1 MIFKR
6 IELTNHERFITIKN
20 NFIQMKKIIVALMVM
35 GAFGFTTNAQTD
47 SKAKEILAAVSKK
60 YRSYDIVKT
69 DFTFTLNNA
78 QAKVKETQQGTLY
91 VKANANKYKVAMTNQ
106 DLISDGKVQ
115 WTYLKNDKEVQ
126 ISNVDNSG
134 DAINPAKIFT
144 IYEKGFKYLYTG
156 ESKVGAKTYQM
167 IDLSPIDTKK
177 TVFKIRLSIDKV
189 SKQIAN
195 VVIFEKNGNTYTYNV
210 KTFSPNVKVPETTF
224 AFDAKKYPGVEVVD
238 LR

>member
-1 MIFKR
+1 
-6 IELTNHERFITIKN
+6 
-20 NFIQMKKIIVALMVM
+20 MKKIIIALVI
-35 GAFGFTTNAQTD
+35 GAFGLSASAQTD

-60 YRSYDIVKT
+60 YRSYDVVKT
-69 DFTFTLNNA
+69 DFTFTLNNP

-126 ISNVDNSG
+126 ISNVDNSS

-156 ESKVGAKTYQM
+156 ESKVGSKVYQM
-167 IDLSPIDTKK
+167 IDLSPTDSKK
-177 TVFKIRLSIDKV
+177 NVFKIRLSIDKA

-210 KTFSPNVKVPETTF
+210 KTFSPNVKVPATTF

>member
-1 MIFKR
+1 
-6 IELTNHERFITIKN
+6 
-20 NFIQMKKIIVALMVM
+20 MKKILVALLML
-35 GAFGFTTNAQTD
+35 GTGLAANAQTD
-47 SKAKEILAAVSKK
+47 AKAKEILAAVSKK
-60 YRSYDIVKT
+60 YRTYDIVKS

-134 DAINPAKIFT
+134 DALNPAKIFT

-156 ESKVGAKTYQM
+156 ESKSGAKTYQM
-167 IDLSPIDTKK
+167 IELSPTDTKK
-177 TVFKIRLSIDKV
+177 SVFKVRLSIDKAT
-189 SKQIAN
+189 KQIAN
-195 VVIFEKNGNTYTYNV
+195 IVIYEKNGNTYTYNV
-210 KTFSPNVKVPETTF
+210 KTFSPNVKIPETTF

>member
-1 MIFKR
+1 MDKS
-6 IELTNHERFITIKN
+6 
-20 NFIQMKKIIVALMVM
+20 IQKEMRKLAIAFVLVM
-35 GAFGFTTNAQTD
+35 AFGSAALAQTD
-47 SKAKEILAAVSKK
+47 AKAKEILAAVSKK

-115 WTYLKNDKEVQ
+115 WMYLKNDKEVQ
-126 ISNVDNSG
+126 ISNVDNSS
-134 DAINPAKIFT
+134 DAINPAKLFT

-156 ESKVGAKTYQM
+156 ENKSGGKVYQM
-167 IDLSPIDTKK
+167 IDLSPTDTKK
-177 TVFKIRLSIDKV
+177 SIFKIRLSIDKAT
-189 SKQIAN
+189 KQIAN

-210 KTFSPNVKVPETTF
+210 KTFSPNIKVPETTF

>member
-1 MIFKR
+1 
-6 IELTNHERFITIKN
+6 
-20 NFIQMKKIIVALMVM
+20 MKKIIAALVMV
-35 GAFGFTTNAQTD
+35 GSFGSAVMAQTD

-69 DFTFTLNNA
+69 EFTFTLNNT

-126 ISNVDNSG
+126 ISNVDNSS
-134 DAINPAKIFT
+134 DAINPAKLFT

-156 ESKVGAKTYQM
+156 ENKVGNKVYQM
-167 IDLSPIDTKK
+167 IDLSPTDTKK
-177 TVFKIRLSIDKV
+177 SIFKVRLSIDKAT
-189 SKQIAN
+189 KQIAN
-195 VVIFEKNGNTYTYNV
+195 VVIFEKNGTTYTYNV
-210 KTFSPNVKVPETTF
+210 KTFSPNIKVPETTF
-224 AFDAKKYPGVEVVD
+224 AFDTKKYPGIEVVD

>member
-1 MIFKR
+1 
-6 IELTNHERFITIKN
+6 
-20 NFIQMKKIIVALMVM
+20 MKKIIVGLVMVA
-35 GAFGFTTNAQTD
+35 AFGFAANAQTD
-47 SKAKEILAAVSKK
+47 AKAKAILAEVSKK
-60 YRSYDIVKT
+60 YRSYDVVKT

-115 WTYLKNDKEVQ
+115 WTYLKSDKEVQ

-156 ESKVGAKTYQM
+156 ESKVGTKVYQM
-167 IDLSPIDTKK
+167 IDLSPLDAKK
-177 TVFKIRLSIDKV
+177 TVFKVRLSIDKV

>member
-1 MIFKR
+1 
-6 IELTNHERFITIKN
+6 
-20 NFIQMKKIIVALMVM
+20 MKKILIALIVL
-35 GAFGFTTNAQTD
+35 GTFGFTANAQTD
-47 SKAKEILAAVSKK
+47 AKAKEILAAVSKK
-60 YRSYDIVKT
+60 YRSYDVVKT

-78 QAKVKETQQGTLY
+78 KAKVKETQQGTLY

-115 WTYLKNDKEVQ
+115 WTYLKNDQEVQ

-144 IYEKGFKYLYTG
+144 IYEKGFKYTYTG

-167 IDLSPIDTKK
+167 IDLSPTDAKK
-177 TVFKIRLSIDKV
+177 TVFKVRLSIDKV

-195 VVIFEKNGNTYTYNV
+195 VVIYEKNGNTYTYNV
-210 KTFSPNVKVPETTF
+210 KTFSPNIKVPETTF
-224 AFDAKKYPGVEVVD
+224 AFDAKKYPGVEVID

>member
-1 MIFKR
+1 
-6 IELTNHERFITIKN
+6 
-20 NFIQMKKIIVALMVM
+20 MKKILVALLVL
-35 GAFGFTTNAQTD
+35 GTGLVANAQTD
-47 SKAKEILAAVSKK
+47 AKAKEILAAVSKK
-60 YRSYDIVKT
+60 YRTYDIVKS

-126 ISNVDNSG
+126 IANVDNSG
-134 DAINPAKIFT
+134 DALNPAKIFT

-156 ESKVGAKTYQM
+156 ESKSGAKTYQM
-167 IDLSPIDTKK
+167 IELSPTDTKK
-177 TVFKIRLSIDKV
+177 SVFKVRLSIDKA

-195 VVIFEKNGNTYTYNV
+195 IVIYEKNGNTYTYNV

>member
-1 MIFKR
+1 MLTDSIKMMKQMKR
-6 IELTNHERFITIKN
+6 IVLALV
-20 NFIQMKKIIVALMVM
+20 IIS
-35 GAFGFTTNAQTD
+35 GFAFNATAQTD
-47 SKAKEILAAVSKK
+47 AKAKEILAAVSKK
-60 YRSYDIVKT
+60 YRSYDVVKT

-144 IYEKGFKYLYTG
+144 IYEKGFKYIYTG
-156 ESKVGAKTYQM
+156 ERKAGAKTYQM
-167 IDLSPIDTKK
+167 IDLSPTDTKK
-177 TVFKIRLSIDKV
+177 SIFKVRLSIDKV
-189 SKQIAN
+189 TKQIAD

-210 KTFSPNVKVPETTF
+210 KTFSPNIKVPETTF

>member
-1 MIFKR
+1 
-6 IELTNHERFITIKN
+6 
-20 NFIQMKKIIVALMVM
+20 MKKIIILALV
-35 GAFGFTTNAQTD
+35 AFGFAANAQTD
-47 SKAKEILAAVSKK
+47 AKAKQILAEVSKK
-60 YRSYDIVKT
+60 YRSYDVVKT

-126 ISNVDNSG
+126 ISNVDLSG
-134 DAINPAKIFT
+134 DALNPAKIFT

-156 ESKVGAKTYQM
+156 DNKVGGKTYQM
-167 IDLSPIDTKK
+167 IDLSPTDIKK
-177 TVFKIRLSIDKV
+177 SVFKVRLSIDKTT
-189 SKQIAN
+189 KQIAN

-210 KTFSPNVKVPETTF
+210 KTFSPNIKVPETTF

>member
-1 MIFKR
+1 MRRKA
-6 IELTNHERFITIKN
+6 ITAKKN
-20 NFIQMKKIIVALMVM
+20 IIMKKIVL
-35 GAFGFTTNAQTD
+35 AFLLIGFVSSIAIAQND
-47 SKAKEILAAVSKK
+47 SKAKAILAEVSKK
-60 YRSYDIVKT
+60 YRSYNVVKT
-69 DFTFTLNNA
+69 DFSFTLNNQ

-91 VKANANKYKVAMTNQ
+91 VKANANKYKVVMTNQ
-106 DLISDGKVQ
+106 DLISDGKTQ

-126 ISNVDNSG
+126 VSNVDPTS
-134 DAINPAKIFT
+134 DALNPAKIFT

-167 IDLSPIDTKK
+167 IDLSPLDAKK
-177 TVFKIRLSIDKV
+177 TVFKVRLSIDKA

-195 VVIFEKNGNTYTYNV
+195 VVIFEKNGNIYTYKV

-224 AFDAKKYPGVEVVD
+224 AFDAKKYPGVEIVD

>member
-1 MIFKR
+1 
-6 IELTNHERFITIKN
+6 
-20 NFIQMKKIIVALMVM
+20 MKLIVALVII
-35 GAFGFTTNAQTD
+35 GSFGFAASAQTD
-47 SKAKEILAAVSKK
+47 SKAKAILAAVSKK
-60 YRSYDIVKT
+60 YRSYDVVKT

-156 ESKVGAKTYQM
+156 ENKVGAKIYQM
-167 IDLSPIDTKK
+167 IDLSPTDTKK
-177 TVFKIRLSIDKV
+177 SIFKVRLSIDKL

-210 KTFSPNVKVPETTF
+210 KTFSPNIKVPETTF
-224 AFDAKKYPGVEVVD
+224 AFDAKKHPGVEVVD

>member
-1 MIFKR
+1 
-6 IELTNHERFITIKN
+6 
-20 NFIQMKKIIVALMVM
+20 MKKILVALLML
-35 GAFGFTTNAQTD
+35 GTGLAANAQTD
-47 SKAKEILAAVSKK
+47 AKAKEILAAVSKK
-60 YRSYDIVKT
+60 YRTYDIVKS

-134 DAINPAKIFT
+134 DALNPAKIFT

-156 ESKVGAKTYQM
+156 DSKSGAKTYQM
-167 IDLSPIDTKK
+167 IELSPTDTKK
-177 TVFKIRLSIDKV
+177 SVFKVRLSIDKAT
-189 SKQIAN
+189 KQIAN
-195 VVIFEKNGNTYTYNV
+195 IVIYEKNGNTYTYNV
-210 KTFSPNVKVPETTF
+210 KTFSPNVKIPETTF

>member
-1 MIFKR
+1 M
-6 IELTNHERFITIKN
+6 
-20 NFIQMKKIIVALMVM
+20 MKKIISSILLVSSLFSTAVM
-35 GAFGFTTNAQTD
+35 AQSD
-47 SKAKEILAAVSKK
+47 AKAKEILAAVSKK
-60 YRSYDIVKT
+60 YKSYNIVKT

-126 ISNVDNSG
+126 ITNVDLSP

-144 IYEKGFKYLYTG
+144 IYERGFKYLYTG
-156 ESKVGAKTYQM
+156 ENKVGNKTYQM
-167 IDLSPIDTKK
+167 IDLSPTDTKK
-177 TVFKIRLSIDKV
+177 AIFKVRLSIEKT
-189 SKQIAN
+189 SKQIEN
-195 VVIFEKNGNTYTYNV
+195 VVIYEKNGNTYTYLV
-210 KTFSPNVKVPETTF
+210 RSFSPNVNVPETTF
-224 AFDAKKYPGVEVVD
+224 AFDTKKYPDVEVVD

>member
-1 MIFKR
+1 
-6 IELTNHERFITIKN
+6 
-20 NFIQMKKIIVALMVM
+20 MKKLIVALVII
-35 GAFGFTTNAQTD
+35 GSFGLNASAQTD

-60 YRSYDIVKT
+60 YRTYDVVKT

-78 QAKVKETQQGTLY
+78 QAKVNETQQGTLY

-126 ISNVDNSG
+126 ISNVDLSS

-156 ESKVGAKTYQM
+156 EKKVGAKTYQM
-167 IDLSPIDTKK
+167 IDLSPTDTKK
-177 TVFKIRLSIDKV
+177 TIFKVRLSIDKV

-210 KTFSPNVKVPETTF
+210 KTFSPNIKVPETTF
-224 AFDAKKYPGVEVVD
+224 AFDAKKHPGVEVVD

>member
-1 MIFKR
+1 MKR
-6 IELTNHERFITIKN
+6 
-20 NFIQMKKIIVALMVM
+20 IIVALLV
-35 GAFGFTTNAQTD
+35 GAFGLTASAQTD

-156 ESKVGAKTYQM
+156 ENKVGAKTYQM
-167 IDLSPIDTKK
+167 IDLSPTDTKK
-177 TVFKIRLSIDKV
+177 AVFKIRLSIDKA

-224 AFDAKKYPGVEVVD
+224 AFDTKKYPGVEVVD

>member
-1 MIFKR
+1 
-6 IELTNHERFITIKN
+6 
-20 NFIQMKKIIVALMVM
+20 MKKILVALLMLGTGVV
-35 GAFGFTTNAQTD
+35 ANAQTD
-47 SKAKEILAAVSKK
+47 AKAKEILAAVSKK
-60 YRSYDIVKT
+60 YRTYDIVKS

-126 ISNVDNSG
+126 ISNVDNSS
-134 DAINPAKIFT
+134 DALNPAKIFT

-156 ESKVGAKTYQM
+156 ESKSGAKTYQM
-167 IDLSPIDTKK
+167 IELSPTDTKK
-177 TVFKIRLSIDKV
+177 SVFKVRLSIDKAT
-189 SKQIAN
+189 KQIAN
-195 VVIFEKNGNTYTYNV
+195 IVIYEKNGNTYTYNV
-210 KTFSPNVKVPETTF
+210 KTFSPNVKIPETTF

>member
-1 MIFKR
+1 MRK
-6 IELTNHERFITIKN
+6 L
-20 NFIQMKKIIVALMVM
+20 IVALVM
-35 GAFGFTTNAQTD
+35 IGGFGFAASAQTD

-60 YRSYDIVKT
+60 YRSYDVVKT

-167 IDLSPIDTKK
+167 IDLSPTDTKK
-177 TVFKIRLSIDKV
+177 SIFKVRLSIDKL

-210 KTFSPNVKVPETTF
+210 KTFSPNIKVPETTF
-224 AFDAKKYPGVEVVD
+224 AFDTKKYPGVEVVD

>member
-1 MIFKR
+1 
-6 IELTNHERFITIKN
+6 
-20 NFIQMKKIIVALMVM
+20 MKSLIIALII
-35 GAFGFTTNAQTD
+35 GAFGLQASAQTD

-60 YRSYDIVKT
+60 YRSYDVVKT
-69 DFTFTLNNA
+69 DFTFTLNNP

-126 ISNVDNSG
+126 ISNIDNSG

-156 ESKVGAKTYQM
+156 ESKVGGKVYQM
-167 IDLSPIDTKK
+167 IDLSPTDAKK
-177 TVFKIRLSIDKV
+177 NIFKIRLSIDKA